1 MRCTRIRLE
10 GFLIKP
16 ELIEFVDT
24 YFCDTF
30 STSPIQLSPTS
41 LWAQFMYYIIF
52 YYFKHGPSPCDLLG
66 EIEEVWFGGYVS
78 IPLRPFAWAQHI
90 RATKWA
96 RDNGS
101 TLGSWRRSY
110 TQNFYPKTVFM
121 LWVTMAQS
129 FCPNLILLPYFLFH
143 PKNTTGPKLIN

>member
-16 ELIEFVDT
+16 ELIEFVNT

-52 YYFKHGPSPCDLLG
+52 YYFKYDPSSCDLLG
-66 EIEEVWFGGYVS
+66 EIEEVWFGGYGSV
-78 IPLRPFAWAQHI
+78 PFEPFAWAQLMH
-90 RATKWA
+90 ATKWE
-96 RDNGS
+96 RDIGS
-101 TLGSWRRSY
+101 TSGSWRRSC
-110 TQNFYPKTVFM
+110 TWNFHLKTAFM
-121 LWVTMAQS
+121 LRWLWPNFWT
-129 FCPNLILLPYFLFH
+129 FCMSPAYACYQVRKGH
-143 PKNTTGPKLIN
+143 W